1 MKEER
6 NGMKDYLLGERL
18 WVKYHRNLKAM
29 ISSNQTN
36 W

>member
-1 MKEER
+1 
-6 NGMKDYLLGERL
+6 MKDYLLGERL

-29 ISSNQTN
+29 ISSSQTN